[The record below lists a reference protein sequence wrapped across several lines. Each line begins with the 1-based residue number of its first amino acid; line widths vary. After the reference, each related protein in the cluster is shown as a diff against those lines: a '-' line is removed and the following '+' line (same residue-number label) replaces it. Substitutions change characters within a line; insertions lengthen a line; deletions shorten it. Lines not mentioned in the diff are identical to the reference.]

1 MKVNLIIADNF
12 YDDPY
17 SIRNYALSQ
26 QFNVK
31 GNFPGA
37 RTNPCLT
44 DDIKGA
50 INALVTYPGGGVT
63 DWLNNP
69 DGTGYTGAFQL
80 CTAMDRTWIHSDYNN
95 MWAGVCYLTPDAPL
109 SGGTAL
115 YKHKESGDRFS
126 INNADYG
133 QDAYDYTKW
142 DVVDRIVNIYNRLIL
157 YPGNL
162 FHASVDYFGNT
173 NQNGRLFQ
181 TFFFNTKY

>member
-69 DGTGYTGAFQL
+69 DGTVYTGAFQL

-109 SGGTAL
+109 SGGTAIYR
-115 YKHKESGDRFS
+115 YKETKE
-126 INNADYG
+126 IEYTNTDYG
-133 QDAYDYTKW
+133 FDGYDMTKW
-142 DVVDRIVNIYNRLIL
+142 ELVDKIGNIFNRLIL
-157 YPGNL
+157 YRGNL
-162 FHASVDYFGNT
+162 FHSSIDYFGST
-173 NQNGRLFQ
+173 PDNGRLFQ